1 MSALPTIQQTI
12 DIGNGSL
19 PYALNN
25 LYKGA
30 LYNKSISTQ
39 KSCTE
44 IAMFTDILSWQYE
57 ALPSD
62 STLRGTANY
71 LIWLCGMFGMQAQ
84 SASGGGSVIPI
95 NPNKPSIY
103 PFVITSADFEDDG
116 VSYNNPNIVGDNLE
130 LFPNQL
136 NQQFWY
142 AGQGFFVYTSSGI
155 RIIYDGFNA
164 NTQSWTI
171 RIDQVFGSG
180 IPPVV
185 ENTLLVNTT
194 DSILINANDSLLIS
208 A

>member
-1 MSALPTIQQTI
+1 MTIQQIINIAKVSEYLSANSILRSGLFGSGTPSYLPSLI
-12 DIGNGSL
+12 RQVRQSVERKYQEDPTDDYLIGNADYLYSL
-19 PYALNN
+19 CNRF
-25 LYKGA
+25 
-30 LYNKSISTQ
+30 NKI
-39 KSCTE
+39 
-44 IAMFTDILSWQYE
+44 
-57 ALPSD
+57 
-62 STLRGTANY
+62 
-71 LIWLCGMFGMQAQ
+71 AQ
-84 SASGGGSVIPI
+84 SVTGGGGSIASQTST
-95 NPNKPSIY
+95 NQGIY